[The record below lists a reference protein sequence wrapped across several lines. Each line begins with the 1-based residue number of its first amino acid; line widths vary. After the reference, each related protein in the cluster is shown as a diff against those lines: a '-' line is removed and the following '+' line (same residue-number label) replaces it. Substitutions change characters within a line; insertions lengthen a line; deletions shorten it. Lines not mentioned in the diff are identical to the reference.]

1 MSTNKYIVSIN
12 NYAERHYIKSF
23 AKKYMNKWD
32 LTLSAIIF
40 QLENVEEFHNTNFF
54 EKIHVY
60 ENYYIAK
67 VEFTIAGSKES
78 KKSSGCRYIVKVNTK
93 ELTSEMLLIYHK
105 SDVNMSN
112 ETVWWQVKIKN
123 L

>member
-1 MSTNKYIVSIN
+1 
-12 NYAERHYIKSF
+12 
-23 AKKYMNKWD
+23 MNKWD
-32 LTLSAIIF
+32 LTLSAIMF

-78 KKSSGCRYIVKVNTK
+78 KKSSGCRYIVRVNTK
-93 ELTSEMLLIYHK
+93 EFVSELLLIYHK
-105 SDVNMSN
+105 SDIEGSN
-112 ETVWWQVKIKN
+112 ETVWWQSKIKN
-123 L
+123 I